1 MNSKI
6 RGGCACRAVR
16 YEIAGDPQFQCQCQ
30 CSTCQR
36 ITGTGH
42 SDALG
47 FSEGA
52 VSIAGTLSFYRLPA
66 TAANLLAA
74 ASARNA
80 ARRYCG
86 NSRLFPALYS
96 LRPAAW
102 TTQACSSPK
111 QCCTLRQ
118 DTHGIT
124 WILNCRSLRNCG
136 RATSRTGR
144 LNATTRRGKNRRHPP
159 SLAAVAKKLWITSR
173 ISLFHF
179 KFSLLKRFAT
189 ASCNP

>member
-52 VSIAGTLSFYRLPA
+52 VSIAGTLSFYQAAGDSGKSVSRGFCPKCGSPLLWKFAALPGLVLI
-66 TAANLLAA
+66 TAGSLDDPSMFKPQAVLYT
-74 ASARNA
+74 SA
-80 ARRYCG
+80 G
-86 NSRLFPALYS
+86 H
-96 LRPAAW
+96 AW
-102 TTQACSSPK
+102 DHVDPELPK
-111 QCCTLRQ
+111 FE
-118 DTHGIT
+118 
-124 WILNCRSLRNCG
+124 
-136 RATSRTGR
+136 
-144 LNATTRRGKNRRHPP
+144 
-159 SLAAVAKKLWITSR
+159 KLWPR
-173 ISLFHF
+173 D
-179 KFSLLKRFAT
+179 
-189 ASCNP
+189 